1 MWAYFLS
8 NVRGNRPPQSTCF
21 LFCEV
26 KKKRKFSPVRLKK
39 KNQRKFS
46 PGYNYFCLIGYIVIR
61 ASTAKVINCIAND
74 FLCLS
79 NNLNILFDN
88 YLFIPWIKIGNN
100 IGISLKPILDI
111 QFGGGEIDWS
121 TKSPYKDVSIIR
133 NSLESTCLSH

>member
-1 MWAYFLS
+1 MFF
-8 NVRGNRPPQSTCF
+8 F

-26 KKKRKFSPVRLKK
+26 KKKRKFSPVRLKE
-39 KNQRKFS
+39 NQRKS
-46 PGYNYFCLIGYIVIR
+46 SLSYNYFHLIGYIVMR

-88 YLFIPWIKIGNN
+88 YLFIPWIKIDNN
-100 IGISLKPILDI
+100 IGISLKAIFDI
-111 QFGGGEIDWS
+111 QFEGERGGEGVGREIDWS

-133 NSLESTCLSH
+133 NSLENMCLSH